1 MASTDLATRV
11 NSQLKSAT
19 WPEHLSSQI
28 DFPGWVRAVVLG
40 ENYKE
45 PIPGY
50 ISRML
55 AIEAILAPTPEEVYK
70 AAGVKGLQ
78 EIVPDT
84 PGATTGPRE
93 IIDIYVAESDIETG
107 YSCFIIIE
115 WFDLELGTKSKVTTS
130 ATNVMS
136 TMIGLLKFGQWP
148 IRCQV
153 KRGDSK
159 DKSGKHLLLMLPPD

>member
-1 MASTDLATRV
+1 MPGTDLATR
-11 NSQLKSAT
+11 LKGQMAKAK
-19 WPEHLSSQI
+19 WPEHLSTQI
-28 DFPGWVRAVVLG
+28 DFPAWVAAVVMG
-40 ENYKE
+40 ADYKE

-55 AIEAILAPTPEEVYK
+55 AIEAILAPTPEEVFK
-70 AAGVKGLQ
+70 ATGVKGLQ
-78 EIVPDT
+78 EIIPDVPD
-84 PGATTGPRE
+84 ATTGPHE
-93 IIDIYVAESDIETG
+93 ILDVYVAESDIETG
-107 YSCFIIIE
+107 YSCFIIVE
-115 WFDLELGTKSKVTTS
+115 WLDLELGNRTKWTTS

-148 IRCQV
+148 IRCQI

>member
-1 MASTDLATRV
+1 MASTDLAIRLKG
-11 NSQLKSAT
+11 QLQAAT
-19 WPEHLSSQI
+19 WPEHLSQQI
-28 DFPGWVRAVVLG
+28 DFPGWVRAVVLS
-40 ENYKE
+40 EDYKE

-50 ISRML
+50 ISKML

-70 AAGVKGLQ
+70 ASGVKGLQ
-78 EIVPDT
+78 EIIPDV

-93 IIDIYVAESDIETG
+93 IIDVYVAESDIETG
-107 YSCFIIIE
+107 YSCFIIVE
-115 WFDLELGTKSKVTTS
+115 WIDLELGRKSKFTTS

-148 IRCQV
+148 IRCQI

-159 DKSGKHLLLMLPPD
+159 DKSGKHLLIMLPPD